1 MQSMF
6 SNIYRVSEG
15 ITSLFIT
22 VLIAFYDSGPV
33 EPSNVI
39 PERL

>member
-6 SNIYRVSEG
+6 SNIYRVAVG
-15 ITSLFIT
+15 ITSLFLT
-22 VLIAFYDSGPV
+22 VLIVFYDSGLV